1 MCLDRLT
8 PLLILLALLAV
19 LPEAGA
25 QGPTPSQQPK
35 STEQSKQAQQPADKP
50 QSDVQPNKIRRLI
63 LKDGSYELIS
73 QYRIKGD
80 RVQYFSSER
89 REWEEMPNSLV
100 DWPATEKYARDAAAE
115 KQSLLRELAETE
127 AKERAT
133 AEAQTP
139 LVSPGIRLPA
149 AGGVFLL
156 DRFQGRPELN
166 QLNQSGAD
174 INKNTGG
181 NILRSIINPITSA
194 KQTIELKGLH
204 AVIQSHVAVP
214 SIYVSIDPEDPSTD
228 YTLETA
234 KDHFRIVRCEEKKE
248 NRVVGVVNI
257 AVYGKVKQD
266 ARYVET
272 KVEPVSERWVKVS
285 PAAPLSPGEYALVE
299 LLGKEGINT
308 LVWDFGVNAA
318 APANTGSLKPQPEK
332 ANEPPVLLK
341 RKSQ

>member
-1 MCLDRLT
+1 MFPGRPA
-8 PLLILLALLAV
+8 PLFILLTLLAV

-25 QGPTPSQQPK
+25 QQPTPAQP
-35 STEQSKQAQQPADKP
+35 SRQAQPRADKP
-50 QSDVQPNKIRRLI
+50 QSDGQQNKIRRLI

-73 QYRIKGD
+73 QHRIKGD
-80 RVQYFSSER
+80 RVQYLSSER
-89 REWEEMPNSLV
+89 REWEEIPYSLV
-100 DWPATEKYARDAAAE
+100 DWPATEKYAKETAAE

-133 AEAQTP
+133 VEEQTP
-139 LVSPGIRLPA
+139 LVSGIRLPA

-156 DRFQGRPELN
+156 DLFQGKAELN

-174 INKNTGG
+174 INKNMGG
-181 NILRSIINPITSA
+181 NILRGIINPVASA
-194 KQTIELKGLH
+194 KQMIELKGLH
-204 AVIQSHVAVP
+204 AVIQSHVPDP

-228 YTLETA
+228 YTPETA
-234 KDHFRIVRCEEKKE
+234 KDHFRIVRCEEKKG

-266 ARYVET
+266 ARYVEI
-272 KVEPVSERWVKVS
+272 KVEPVSGRWVKVS
-285 PAAPLSPGEYALVE
+285 PAGPLPSGEYALVE
-299 LLGKEGINT
+299 LLGKQEINT
-308 LVWDFGVNAA
+308 FVWDFGVNAA
-318 APANTGSLKPQPEK
+318 APANTGAVKPQPEK